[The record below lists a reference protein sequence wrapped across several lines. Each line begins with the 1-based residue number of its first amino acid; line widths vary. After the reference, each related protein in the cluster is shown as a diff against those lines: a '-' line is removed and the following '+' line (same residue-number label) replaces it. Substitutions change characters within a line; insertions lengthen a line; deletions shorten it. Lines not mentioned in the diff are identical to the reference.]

1 MVYRLDFLKEQNISD
16 KLIQDVIY
24 FRNYYKLKKEF
35 SNRIPQP
42 QFIYLGKEIWEMTL
56 TALLNGS
63 HLLLTGPKATGK
75 NVLCDNLS
83 LVFRRPQW
91 NMSFHVNVDSNIL
104 IGSDTFKDGEVKF
117 RPGPL
122 YLTGREGGFGIL
134 DEINMAKNDSISVI
148 HSALD
153 YRRVIDVPGYK
164 RLPLHEATRFI
175 GTMNYGY
182 AGTRELNEALLSR
195 FLIIDM
201 PPISKEHLLYILN
214 KEFSLTEK
222 GSVLFAQLFMDLQ
235 KKSLHSEISSK
246 SIDLR
251 GLLAAI
257 KSAERGLDLGLA
269 LDMGIVNK
277 SFDPFEKEIIKDII
291 KSLFPRNLES
301 SELFQ

>member
-1 MVYRLDFLKEQNISD
+1 MLQFLKEQGISD
-16 KLIQDVIY
+16 SLLKDLIY
-24 FRNYYKLKKEF
+24 FRDYYKYNEEYK
-35 SNRIPQP
+35 NRIPFP
-42 QFIYLGKEIWEMTL
+42 QFQYYGKEIWEMSL
-56 TALLNGS
+56 TALLEGY

-83 LVFRRPQW
+83 LAFNRPQW

-104 IGSDTFKDGEVKF
+104 IGSDTFKDGEVRF
-117 RPGPL
+117 RPGPM
-122 YLTGREGGFGIL
+122 YLTAKEGGFGIL

-148 HSALD
+148 HSSLD
-153 YRRVIDVPGYK
+153 YRRVIDVPGYN
-164 RLPLHEATRFI
+164 RLPLHEAARFI

-201 PPISKEHLLYILN
+201 PPISKDHLEKLLD
-214 KEFSLTEK
+214 KEFPLSDKGLT
-222 GSVLFAQLFMDLQ
+222 LFVQFFMDLQ

-257 KSAERGLDLGLA
+257 RSVQRGLNVSSA

-277 SFDPFEKEIIKDII
+277 SFDNFEKEIIRDII
-291 KSLFPRNLES
+291 RSLFPRDENPTQY
-301 SELFQ
+301 FK

>member
-1 MVYRLDFLKEQNISD
+1 MDFLKEQQISD
-16 KLIQDVIY
+16 KLIQDVMY
-24 FRNYYKLKKEF
+24 FRDFYKLNEEF
-35 SNRIPQP
+35 WNRIPQP
-42 QFIYLGKEIWEMTL
+42 QFIYLGKEIWEMSL
-56 TALLNGS
+56 TAILNGS

-75 NVLCDNLS
+75 NILCDNLS
-83 LVFRRPQW
+83 LVFNRPQW
-91 NMSFHVNVDSNIL
+91 NMSFHVNVDSNTL
-104 IGSDTFKDGEVKF
+104 IGSDTFKDGEVQF

-122 YLTGREGGFGIL
+122 YLAAKEGGFGVL

-164 RLPLHEATRFI
+164 RLPLHEAARFI

-195 FLIIDM
+195 FMIIDM
-201 PPISKEHLLYILN
+201 PPVSKQHLLTILE
-214 KEFSLTEK
+214 KEFPLTEK
-222 GSVLFAQLFMDLQ
+222 GAALFTQLFMDLQ

-246 SIDLR
+246 PIDLR

-257 KSAERGLDLGLA
+257 KAAQKGLDVFLA

-277 SFDPFEKEIIKDII
+277 SFDPFEKEIIIDNI
-291 KSLFPRNLES
+291 KSLFSKNMNYT
-301 SELFQ
+301 ELFK